1 MQCKCEPKKQKIRI
15 SKYEPEN
22 LLMSEAEKII
32 AYHKDLEEIFG
43 IKVGDWQSKPPRQA
57 EQKDDAK
64 ELIEEAEKVVSYY
77 KDLEVVFGAKV
88 GDWQRDVPRIN
99 AVPVGSLAKT
109 DELLITIVPV
119 LDEEELSIEQ
129 RDT

>member
-1 MQCKCEPKKQKIRI
+1 
-15 SKYEPEN
+15 
-22 LLMSEAEKII
+22 MSEAEKII

-43 IKVGDWQSKPPRQA
+43 IKVGDFQSKPPRQA
-57 EQKDDAK
+57 VKKDDAK
-64 ELIEEAEKVVSYY
+64 EQIEEAEKVVSYY

-88 GDWQRDVPRIN
+88 GDWQRDVPRVN
-99 AVPVGSLAKT
+99 AVIVDSLAKT
-109 DELLITIVPV
+109 GELLITIDPV

>member
-1 MQCKCEPKKQKIRI
+1 
-15 SKYEPEN
+15 
-22 LLMSEAEKII
+22 MSEAAKII

-57 EQKDDAK
+57 EKKDAK
-64 ELIEEAEKVVSYY
+64 EQIEEAEKVVSYY

-88 GDWQRDVPRIN
+88 GDWQRDVPRVN
-99 AVPVGSLAKT
+99 AVPVESFAKT
-109 DELLITIVPV
+109 GELLITIDPV